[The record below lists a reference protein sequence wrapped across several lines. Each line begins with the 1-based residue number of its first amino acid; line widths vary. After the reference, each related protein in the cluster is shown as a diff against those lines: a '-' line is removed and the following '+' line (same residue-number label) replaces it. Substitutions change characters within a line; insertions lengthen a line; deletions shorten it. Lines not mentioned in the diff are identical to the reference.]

1 MLAFVILNTNLE
13 AINIVDYMRV
23 DYPLAL
29 RDSLEWQEML
39 QFSARL
45 REILKGKQRAFADT
59 LYALV
64 KGKAHPD
71 SIAPYLERIREFL
84 MSDDLLKPYPED
96 YPDLGGGKS
105 LYTIHCSSCHG
116 ERGDGRGKVSGLEPP
131 PANFMERD
139 DLTPFRIFTVLHFGA
154 AGMPSFRNMDDMD
167 KWNVAFYVMALRH
180 GEESDSDTLY
190 LPLRIQS
197 VVSDSHLLYLGYS
210 EGQVAFLRRHPVASD
225 TIALISST
233 LDYII
238 RLVKYRGDYDAAYG
252 TSVHLYV
259 NYLEPMEHRIANKSR
274 VEMGF
279 LRLRDALERRKD
291 AGAVEAIVSDI
302 RPAIEREDFN
312 SSIHTVLSSFV
323 ILFREGLEAILL
335 IAIML
340 SVAVRYS
347 RRLVLPIHAG
357 WMSAIAAGLITYI
370 FMNGLLNNMN
380 LVSELIEGVTSII
393 ASIIMIYVS
402 LWFTGRDFVEKFRGN
417 VSSLAG
423 RGASAGV
430 FLLSFTVVY
439 REVFET
445 VLFYTALL
453 NSSPSA
459 GGVIPG
465 IVLALVVLTFISYII
480 FVLQRRLPLNRIF
493 SITSAVLL
501 IMAFVFIGKGVKELQ
516 EAGVFPARFIDF
528 VPHIELLGIYPTLES
543 LIAQGFVIFV
553 VLAILLRRRVMRI
566 GT

>member
-1 MLAFVILNTNLE
+1 
-13 AINIVDYMRV
+13 
-23 DYPLAL
+23 
-29 RDSLEWQEML
+29 
-39 QFSARL
+39 
-45 REILKGKQRAFADT
+45 
-59 LYALV
+59 
-64 KGKAHPD
+64 
-71 SIAPYLERIREFL
+71 
-84 MSDDLLKPYPED
+84 
-96 YPDLGGGKS
+96 
-105 LYTIHCSSCHG
+105 
-116 ERGDGRGKVSGLEPP
+116 
-131 PANFMERD
+131 
-139 DLTPFRIFTVLHFGA
+139 
-154 AGMPSFRNMDDMD
+154 
-167 KWNVAFYVMALRH
+167 MALRH
-180 GEESDSDTLY
+180 EGNPDSDTLF
-190 LPLRIQS
+190 LPIRIQS
-197 VVSDSHLLYLGYS
+197 VVNDSHLLYLGYS

-238 RLVKYRGDYDAAYG
+238 RLVKYRGDYDAAYE

-347 RRLVLPIHAG
+347 RRLILPIHAG

-370 FMNGLLNNMN
+370 FMNGLLNNLN

-393 ASIIMIYVS
+393 ASIIMIYVA

-423 RGASAGV
+423 RGASVGV

-453 NSSPSA
+453 NSSSSS

-465 IVLALVVLTFISYII
+465 IVLAIAGLIFVALAI
-480 FVLQRRLPLNRIF
+480 FVLHKRLPLERIF
-493 SITSAVLL
+493 SITSIVLL
-501 IMAFVFIGKGVKELQ
+501 LMAFIFVGRGVRELQ
-516 EAGVFPARFIDF
+516 EAGLIPASFLNHM
-528 VPHIELLGIYPTLES
+528 PHIDILGIYPTLES

-553 VLAILLRRRVMRI
+553 VLAILLRRRVMGI